1 MVIRFS
7 SSFCLFVCFALWLQ
21 VYIHEGSCF
30 MGTQSLVFLLVK
42 SYVYVHSCLLLMM
55 DYGVSLLDW
64 LARFGDD
71 KNMWELGL

>member
-1 MVIRFS
+1 
-7 SSFCLFVCFALWLQ
+7 
-21 VYIHEGSCF
+21 

-42 SYVYVHSCLLLMM
+42 SFVYVHSCLLFKM

-64 LARFGDD
+64 LARFGDG